1 MTLLE
6 VRGLRVGYG
15 SREVICSL
23 SFRLESGSV
32 MGILGANGCGK
43 TTLLKALC
51 GILPSQGQRILC
63 GEELQR
69 MPPRRLAQ
77 LCRYIPQKS
86 GIEIDIS
93 TLDVVLMGFNP
104 QLGLLEYP
112 SAAMRQR
119 AAQALAQVGLEDRA
133 EVNYQSL
140 SEGQK
145 QMCILARTLVSDG
158 RLLFLDEPESALDFG
173 GRYRMLAQIRDWTRQ
188 AERGSI
194 VTLHDPQLALNCCD
208 TLLLLKNGQKAG
220 QIDPHSDTP
229 EQMERALTAIY
240 GSLSVVPCRNRA
252 GETQLVLL
260 KEA

>member
-1 MTLLE
+1 MRLLE
-6 VRGLRVGYG
+6 VQGLRVGYG
-15 SREVICSL
+15 SHEVIHAL
-23 SFRLESGSV
+23 SFALEPGCV

-51 GILPSQGQRILC
+51 GILPGQGQCSLF
-63 GEELQR
+63 GEDMQR
-69 MPPRRLAQ
+69 MMPRRLAQ
-77 LCRYIPQKS
+77 LCGYIPQKS
-86 GIEIDIS
+86 GIEIDVS
-93 TLDVVLMGFNP
+93 ALDVVLMGFNP
-104 QLGLLEYP
+104 QLKLLEYP
-112 SAAMRQR
+112 SAAMRRQ
-119 AAQALAQVGLEDRA
+119 AAQALTQVGLGDRA
-133 EVNYQSL
+133 DANYQSL

-145 QMCILARTLVSDG
+145 QMCLLARTLLSEG

-188 AERGSI
+188 GARGAV

-208 TLLLLKNGQKAG
+208 TLLLLQDGQNAG
-220 QIDPHSDTP
+220 QIFPRSDAP

-240 GSLSVVPCRNRA
+240 GPLSVVPCRNQS